1 MAGDVTAGVQ
11 SQFSKAGRLGSAA
24 NQDVLADS
32 LGDLATKIYAPN
44 YQQERANMQNVLFQA
59 PALSEADY
67 LDINKLRSIG
77 AEREALQQNI
87 LADAMNRFQYQQMLP
102 YEKLRNYQAATGG
115 SYGQTST
122 QIQPLTRNVG
132 AGLLGGALGGAEL
145 AGMIPGLGGGMG
157 AGIGAILGGLL

>member
-1 MAGDVTAGVQ
+1 
-11 SQFSKAGRLGSAA
+11 
-24 NQDVLADS
+24 
-32 LGDLATKIYAPN
+32 
-44 YQQERANMQNVLFQA
+44 
-59 PALSEADY
+59 
-67 LDINKLRSIG
+67 
-77 AEREALQQNI
+77 
-87 LADAMNRFQYQQMLP
+87 MNRFQYQQMLP

-157 AGIGAILGGLL
+157 AGLGAILGGLL